1 MLLDLELARQRRN
14 AHFRRRIGQRGHGH
28 RRWSGEGDTYTANL
42 VKPGKSG
49 KYTFTL
55 VSAMPG
61 PPSLDT
67 NVWQVKV
74 VDGSGKAPSAD
85 QLSAY
90 PYMPKM
96 GHGSSQVPQ
105 IAASGTDGE
114 FTVSDVYLF
123 MDGLWTST
131 ISVASPPVDGG
142 TPKYSTARSTRSAS
156 TTDREPRPSKT
167 GPALSP
173 CRGAGGELRSRVAS
187 ASRD

>member
-1 MLLDLELARQRRN
+1 MKLDRKMLGQALAAATLAALGGACSSTSSSQGN
-14 AHFRRRIGQRGHGH
+14 GETPISADASASADTGIVGC
-28 RRWSGEGDTYTANL
+28 SGEGDTYTANL

-96 GHGSSQVPQ
+96 GHGSSQVPR

-123 MDGLWTST
+123 MDGLWTVT

-142 TPKYSTARSTRSAS
+142 TPKILDSAVY
-156 TTDREPRPSKT
+156 TFCID
-167 GPALSP
+167 
-173 CRGAGGELRSRVAS
+173 
-187 ASRD
+187 D